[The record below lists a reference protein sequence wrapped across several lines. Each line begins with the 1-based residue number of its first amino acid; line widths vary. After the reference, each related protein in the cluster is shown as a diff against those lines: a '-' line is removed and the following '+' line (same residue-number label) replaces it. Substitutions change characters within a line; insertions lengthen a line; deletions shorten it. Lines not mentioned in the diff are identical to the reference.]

1 MRSFV
6 NGITLAAII
15 ANYLWKKKKK
25 KEKKKI
31 PVYQIHRSTYVDTH
45 ARLVLDFIVLP
56 AALGIDGT
64 IFASIGRIRILNN
77 LCMEMHSLTLIILT
91 TNCPVVCAVKK
102 QHCGDR
108 EKTVWTIGFFPLKAR
123 SAWNIFDIFRTSSSM
138 LDNERNL
145 ICFKSNFD
153 NYHTELEKKISSE
166 DK

>member
-1 MRSFV
+1 MCSFV

-25 KEKKKI
+25 EKKKI
-31 PVYQIHRSTYVDTH
+31 PVYRIHRSTYVDTH

>member
-1 MRSFV
+1 M
-6 NGITLAAII
+6 
-15 ANYLWKKKKK
+15 KEEKK

-108 EKTVWTIGFFPLKAR
+108 EK
-123 SAWNIFDIFRTSSSM
+123 NC
-138 LDNERNL
+138 LDNQFFSTQNPFRVEHFRYIQNV
-145 ICFKSNFD
+145 IIDVGQWEKSNLFQ
-153 NYHTELEKKISSE
+153 I
-166 DK
+166 

>member
-1 MRSFV
+1 M
-6 NGITLAAII
+6 
-15 ANYLWKKKKK
+15 KEEKK

-108 EKTVWTIGFFPLKAR
+108 EKTVWTISFFPLKAR
-123 SAWNIFDIFRTSSSM
+123 SAWNIFDVFRTSSSI

>member
-1 MRSFV
+1 MLVRKRHYTRS
-6 NGITLAAII
+6 NNCELSM
-15 ANYLWKKKKK
+15 KEEKK

-64 IFASIGRIRILNN
+64 IFASIDRIRILNN

-123 SAWNIFDIFRTSSSM
+123 SAWNIFDVFRTSSSI